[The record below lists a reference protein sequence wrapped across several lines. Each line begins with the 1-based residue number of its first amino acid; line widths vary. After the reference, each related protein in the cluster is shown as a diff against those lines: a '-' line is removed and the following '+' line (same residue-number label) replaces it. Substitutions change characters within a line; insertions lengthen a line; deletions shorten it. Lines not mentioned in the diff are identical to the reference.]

1 MSVGKLTGP
10 KKAAILLLALG
21 EDGAAEV
28 MKNLE
33 ESEIQ
38 QVGYYMTR
46 FTDVAPEEL
55 DIVLEEFYRNSVM
68 QEEGVNINASP
79 DFVKNALSKA
89 LGAEKAKELEGSLH
103 SGQEEGGL
111 DSIRYADPVM
121 ISNYLRSEHPQTI
134 ALVLSYIRNTDQ
146 SSIVL
151 RNLPENLQADV
162 LYRMAVIDSIPPGVV
177 SEMNDVLFE
186 EMKSASSM
194 VTKVG
199 GVTPVAEILGIHSAI
214 LTSAI
219 LNSTIPI

>member
-28 MKNLE
+28 MKNLD

-55 DIVLEEFYRNSVM
+55 DIVLEEFYRNSVT
-68 QEEGVNINASP
+68 QDEGVNINASP

-162 LYRMAVIDSIPPGVV
+162 LYRMAVLESIPPGVV
-177 SEMNDVLFE
+177 SELNDVLYE

-199 GVTPVAEILGIHSAI
+199 GVGPVSEILNAVDKA
-214 LTSAI
+214 T
-219 LNSTIPI
+219 

>member
-1 MSVGKLTGP
+1 MRDRRIRQFFLHRTAHSDSDRMRTGP

-28 MKNLE
+28 MKNLD

-55 DIVLEEFYRNSVM
+55 DIVLEEFYRNTVT
-68 QEEGVNINASP
+68 QDEGVNINASP

-111 DSIRYADPVM
+111 DAIRYADPVM
-121 ISNYLRSEHPQTI
+121 ISKSGFPLLREDAI
-134 ALVLSYIRNTDQ
+134 GAVRRDL
-146 SSIVL
+146 
-151 RNLPENLQADV
+151 LPL
-162 LYRMAVIDSIPPGVV
+162 
-177 SEMNDVLFE
+177 
-186 EMKSASSM
+186 
-194 VTKVG
+194 
-199 GVTPVAEILGIHSAI
+199 
-214 LTSAI
+214 
-219 LNSTIPI
+219 